1 MKLLPHQGGE
11 PGKKK
16 KKEKKMLKKE
26 KKRKKKKE
34 RRDETP
40 VHIPLYPSL
49 SSPGSLDQW

>member
-26 KKRKKKKE
+26 KKKE